1 MSFLRG
7 VAGFCK
13 NAVVARLPSML
24 GFLVAHR
31 RDVVGGLVAVT
42 AIALIVANGLFMQ
55 SGPHP
60 APIFAVKPLPVVAN
74 EPTGTVIPRPRPA
87 ALAEAPK
94 REPIVT
100 PVATPMPVPVPVP
113 VPMPMPRPRI
123 QAATA
128 AAAAHGDPIA
138 ELISQQP
145 HPLSAV
151 QRALNE
157 YGYGPIKAT
166 GAYDDATRAAI
177 TRFEKDHNLPPTG
190 QVTPRFRR
198 ELATATG
205 RPLD

>member
-1 MSFLRG
+1 MSLLRG
-7 VAGFCK
+7 IAGLCK
-13 NAVVARLPSML
+13 DALVSRLPSML

-31 RDVVGGLVAVT
+31 RDVMGGLVAIAAV
-42 AIALIVANGLFMQ
+42 ALIVANGLFMQ

-74 EPTGTVIPRPRPA
+74 EPTGAVIPRPRPA
-87 ALAEAPK
+87 PVAEVPK
-94 REPIVT
+94 PEPIQIST
-100 PVATPMPVPVPVP
+100 TTS
-113 VPMPMPRPRI
+113 VPMPPPRPRT
-123 QAATA
+123 Q
-128 AAAAHGDPIA
+128 AAAAHTDPIA
-138 ELISQQP
+138 DLIAQQP

-157 YGYGPIKAT
+157 YGYGPVKAT
-166 GAYDDATRAAI
+166 GVYDDATRAAI

-198 ELATATG
+198 ELAAATG

>member
-1 MSFLRG
+1 MSILRG
-7 VAGFCK
+7 IAGLCK
-13 NAVVARLPSML
+13 EAVVARLPSML

-31 RDVVGGLVAVT
+31 RDVMGGLVAVA

-74 EPTGTVIPRPRPA
+74 EPTGAVVPRPRPA
-87 ALAEAPK
+87 PVAEAP
-94 REPIVT
+94 RPE
-100 PVATPMPVPVPVP
+100 PVAASIPASVPIPP
-113 VPMPMPRPRI
+113 PRPRT
-123 QAATA
+123 QVATA
-128 AAAAHGDPIA
+128 HTDPIA
-138 ELISQQP
+138 DLIAQPPQPQPP

-166 GAYDDATRAAI
+166 GVYDDATRAAI

-198 ELATATG
+198 ELAAATG

>member
-1 MSFLRG
+1 MSVLRG
-7 VAGFCK
+7 IAGLAK

-31 RDVVGGLVAVT
+31 RDVVGGLVA
-42 AIALIVANGLFMQ
+42 AIAITLIVANGLFMQ

-60 APIFAVKPLPVVAN
+60 APIFAIKPLPVVAN
-74 EPTGTVIPRPRPA
+74 ESTGAVMPRPRPA
-87 ALAEAPK
+87 APIAEAPK
-94 REPIVT
+94 PE
-100 PVATPMPVPVPVP
+100 PVAAP
-113 VPMPMPRPRI
+113 VPMPPRPRP
-123 QAATA
+123 QQTA
-128 AAAAHGDPIA
+128 AAHTDPIA
-138 ELISQQP
+138 DLIQQQP

-157 YGYGPIKAT
+157 YGYGPVKAT
-166 GAYDDATRAAI
+166 GVLDDATRAAI
-177 TRFEKDHNLPPTG
+177 KRFEKDHNLPATG

>member
-1 MSFLRG
+1 MSLLRG
-7 VAGFCK
+7 IAGLCK
-13 NAVVARLPSML
+13 DALVSRLPSML

-31 RDVVGGLVAVT
+31 RDVMGGLVAIAAV
-42 AIALIVANGLFMQ
+42 ALIVANGLFMQ

-74 EPTGTVIPRPRPA
+74 EPTGAVVPRPRPA
-87 ALAEAPK
+87 PVAEVPK
-94 REPIVT
+94 PEPIQIST
-100 PVATPMPVPVPVP
+100 TTS
-113 VPMPMPRPRI
+113 VPMPPPRPRT
-123 QAATA
+123 Q
-128 AAAAHGDPIA
+128 AAAAHTDPIA
-138 ELISQQP
+138 DLIAQQP

-157 YGYGPIKAT
+157 YGYGPVKAT
-166 GAYDDATRAAI
+166 GVYDDATRAAI

-198 ELATATG
+198 ELAAATG